1 MADVNDMFNEVT
13 KEQSFYR
20 KDMDKVEDT
29 RNKYSP
35 YAKGEYYGHITEV
48 DSKIL
53 DVKGGQYKARLFT
66 YTVTVAPENSQN
78 EFLYEDIGGKL
89 VKTGGEVYVGKKF
102 KGKLWRFLEP
112 SKDDTFESNTSGNKG
127 YLRFCET
134 IGVECP
140 TELRTIDG
148 SEIEVQILPTLA
160 PEAMLGQPIIA
171 FVDKGREF
179 TNKKGER
186 TFFWDCKFCKKWEG
200 GNVKDISSDGG
211 GIPF

>member
-1 MADVNDMFNEVT
+1 MANVNDMFNEVT
-13 KEQSFYR
+13 KEQSFYV
-20 KDMDKVEDT
+20 KGDKKKT
-29 RNKYSP
+29 FTP
-35 YAKGEYYGHITEV
+35 FAQGEYYGHITDV
-48 DSKIL
+48 DSKVL

-66 YTVTVAPENSQN
+66 FTVTVADENAKQ
-78 EFLYEDIGGKL
+78 EFSYQGIDGKM
-89 VKTGGEVYVGKKF
+89 VKTDGKPYIGKTF

-140 TELRTIDG
+140 TETRTVDG
-148 SEIEVQILPTLA
+148 NDIEVQILPSLS
-160 PEAMLGQPIIA
+160 PENMLGQPVIA

-179 TNKKGER
+179 TNKRGER

-200 GNVKDISSDGG
+200 GTKKEISQGG
-211 GIPF
+211 SGLPF

>member
-13 KEQSFYR
+13 KEQSFYV
-20 KDMDKVEDT
+20 KGKKKVFT
-29 RNKYSP
+29 P
-35 YAKGEYYGHITEV
+35 FTKGEYYGHITEV

-66 YTVTVAPENSQN
+66 YTVTVAPENRNAKFQ
-78 EFLYEDIGGKL
+78 YENINGDMEITDGKP
-89 VKTGGEVYVGKKF
+89 YVGKTF

-112 SKDDTFESNTSGNKG
+112 SKDDTFESNVSGNKG

-140 TELRTIDG
+140 TETRTVDG
-148 SEIEVQILPTLA
+148 NDIEVQILPTLS
-160 PEAMLGQPIIA
+160 PDNMLGQPIIA

-179 TNKKGER
+179 TNKRGER
-186 TFFWDCKFCKKWEG
+186 TFFWDCKFCKKWNDG
-200 GNVKDISSDGG
+200 KKIDISDGNSD
-211 GIPF
+211 IPF

>member
-48 DSKIL
+48 DSKVSSL
-53 DVKGGQYKARLFT
+53 EGSKNLHNF
-66 YTVTVAPENSQN
+66 
-78 EFLYEDIGGKL
+78 YEDIGGKM
-89 VKTGGEVYVGKKF
+89 VKTGGEVYVGKTF

-140 TELRTIDG
+140 TEVRTIDG

>member
-1 MADVNDMFNEVT
+1 MANVNDMFNEVT
-13 KEQSFYR
+13 KEQSFYV
-20 KDMDKVEDT
+20 KGDKKKT
-29 RNKYSP
+29 FTP
-35 YAKGEYYGHITEV
+35 FAQGEYYGHITDV
-48 DSKIL
+48 DSKVL

-66 YTVTVAPENSQN
+66 FTVTVADENAKQ
-78 EFLYEDIGGKL
+78 EFSYQGIDGKMVTTDGKPYIG
-89 VKTGGEVYVGKKF
+89 KTF

-140 TELRTIDG
+140 TETRTVDG
-148 SEIEVQILPTLA
+148 NDIEVQILPSLS
-160 PEAMLGQPIIA
+160 PDNMLGQPVIA

-179 TNKKGER
+179 TNKRGER

-200 GNVKDISSDGG
+200 GTKKEISQSGSG
-211 GIPF
+211 LPF